1 MSERASGRVDEQPD
15 KQPDEQ
21 PGGQAGGQPGEHPDE
36 QPGGRPDEQPSAR
49 SDGQADAQAGGR
61 PHGQSGGEAGGR
73 PGEKRPGKPGG
84 GKPGARPGGRSAVER
99 RAAHAVQR
107 VTTLTFGRYQS
118 AVVRIGFAGTW
129 LLFLLRE
136 LPHRRELYGPDSPWG
151 WDLAEQLIARNG
163 AFTALMWSDSAV
175 WFEVVYGLAVL
186 SSVLLLLGWRTRTMS
201 VFFMFGVLSLQN
213 RSIFMGDGG
222 DNVIHLMA
230 IYLVLTRCGQ
240 VWSLDARRAA
250 RAARAAARTGAA
262 TVVPDRVGP
271 VLWVLSGAFLLV
283 GTVWDGSLPE
293 LWLVFLFWGM
303 WIGQGLWWA
312 ANRYAS
318 DGETRSL
325 LDIVANLV
333 HNAALVVIMAEVC
346 LVYATAGWYKIQG
359 SRWQDG
365 TALYYPL
372 HLDYFSPWPV
382 LSDLLA
388 SNALMVLVLTYGT
401 VIVQVAF
408 PFTLFNRRVK
418 NVLLVAMM
426 LEHAGIAV
434 LLGLPFFSLAMIA
447 ADAVFLPTNFLRW
460 LGAAVSRLRERC
472 FPQPRPS
479 GRSAPPGQRSD
490 SPDQPRTLVG

>member
-1 MSERASGRVDEQPD
+1 MSERTSGPVNEQSGE
-15 KQPDEQ
+15 QVGEQ
-21 PGGQAGGQPGEHPDE
+21 PGGQPGERV
-36 QPGGRPDEQPSAR
+36 GGRG
-49 SDGQADAQAGGR
+49 DGQAGDEPGRSPAGR
-61 PHGQSGGEAGGR
+61 PV
-73 PGEKRPGKPGG
+73 GKPG
-84 GKPGARPGGRSAVER
+84 RRSTLEQ
-99 RAAHAVQR
+99 RAAHALQR
-107 VTTLTFGRYQS
+107 VTTIPFGRYQS

-136 LPHRRELYGPDSPWG
+136 LPHRQELYGPDSPWG
-151 WDLAEQLIARNG
+151 WDLAQQLIAKNG
-163 AFTALMWSDSAV
+163 AFTALMWSDSTV
-175 WFEVVYGLAVL
+175 WFEIVYAVAVV
-186 SSVLLLLGWRTRTMS
+186 SSALLLIGWRTRTMS

-250 RAARAAARTGAA
+250 RAGSDAAAAVR
-262 TVVPDRVGP
+262 DRAGP
-271 VLWVLSGAFLLV
+271 VLWMLSGAFLLV
-283 GTVWDGSLPE
+283 GTVWDGALPE

-303 WIGQGLWWA
+303 WVAQGLWWA
-312 ANRYAS
+312 ANRYAP

-333 HNAALVVIMAEVC
+333 HNAGLVVIMAEVC

-372 HLDYFSPWPV
+372 HLDYFSPWPF

-401 VIVQVAF
+401 VLVQVAF

-460 LGAAVSRLRERC
+460 LGATVSRLCDRF
-472 FPQPRPS
+472 FPRLRQADRA
-479 GRSAPPGQRSD
+479 APPAQRSD